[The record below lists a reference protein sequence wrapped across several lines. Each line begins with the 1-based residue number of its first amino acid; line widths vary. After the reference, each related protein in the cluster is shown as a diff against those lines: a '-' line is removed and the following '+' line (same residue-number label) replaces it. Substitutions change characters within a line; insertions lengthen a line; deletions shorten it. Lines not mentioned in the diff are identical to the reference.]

1 MLAMKVRVPSPTGV
15 HSGRPR
21 RRPPNRKMAV
31 LIGSHAISARRR
43 LLPAAAQRAV
53 QLNQREQLVPSG
65 LSQSQFGVEKIA
77 IGIQG
82 VQ

>member
-1 MLAMKVRVPSPTGV
+1 MSTERWTHAKGELGV
-15 HSGRPR
+15 DGCAR
-21 RRPPNRKMAV
+21 RIGKMAV
-31 LIGSHAISARRR
+31 LIGSHAIADRGRR

-53 QLNQREQLVPSG
+53 QLHQREQLVPSG